1 MSPHRWRNQ
10 TSELKATFL
19 EERALIATH
28 KLTSIESARQ
38 RRGVLCYI
46 PLAACSLPPPPS
58 LLVACRSPR
67 SPPAFMPRYCH
78 TNSKQSI
85 CIMCNSTEED
95 VAQRI
100 QAQPRNFQSCFPR
113 SAEPPPPAPLD
124 AAGNVGPRRPL
135 WFLPLNRPLEA
146 LKSALRMIQQWQFS
160 LKDHQQTLWRCCS
173 CGPSRGPPDDFSDKH
188 TFHLYWCETSAAN
201 QAPQTYVWKGMARP
215 LSPSP
220 LVIVGRALL

>member
-19 EERALIATH
+19 EEGTLITTPE
-28 KLTSIESARQ
+28 LTSIESTRQ

-67 SPPAFMPRYCH
+67 SPLAFMPRYCH

-85 CIMCNSTEED
+85 CIMCNLTEED

-100 QAQPRNFQSCFPR
+100 QAQPHNIQSCFPR
-113 SAEPPPPAPLD
+113 STELPPPPAPLE
-124 AAGNVGPRRPL
+124 AAGNAGPRHLL

-146 LKSALRMIQQWQFS
+146 LKSALRVIQQWHFS
-160 LKDHQQTLWRCCS
+160 LQDHQQTL
-173 CGPSRGPPDDFSDKH
+173 
-188 TFHLYWCETSAAN
+188 
-201 QAPQTYVWKGMARP
+201 
-215 LSPSP
+215 
-220 LVIVGRALL
+220 